1 LLEDVGSPADV
12 EHAAKRLLEE
22 LAKPYDIAGRELVV
36 SASIGVVLADTK
48 YEKPEDLLRDADI
61 AMYRAKGSGR
71 ARYQIFDVRMRE
83 RVRARFWM
91 EAELRGAVE
100 RGEFGLLFQPIVDL
114 KTSRLHAF
122 EALVRWYHPDRGM
135 ILPAQF
141 IPVAEETGLI
151 VPIGAWALHAACREA
166 QRWRRW
172 LPGSVTIPVSVN
184 LSARQLNDP
193 GIVDEVRAALVDTGL
208 DPACLQLEITESG
221 LVENVE
227 HSTELLRN
235 LRALRVEL
243 LMDDFGTGYSSLGY
257 LRRFP
262 LQMLKIDRSFVRRM
276 GARRTDLEILRSI
289 VDLARNLGMG
299 VVAEGVE
306 TEAQRRRLIA
316 FGCRLGQGFHFARPL
331 RAADLDPFL
340 RTVGAGVPR

>member
-1 LLEDVGSPADV
+1 VQ
-12 EHAAKRLLEE
+12 
-22 LAKPYDIAGRELVV
+22 LARPYQIEGRELVV
-36 SASIGVVLADTK
+36 SASIGVVLSDPS

-61 AMYRAKGSGR
+61 AMYRAKSGGR
-71 ARYQIFDVRMRE
+71 ARYQIFDIRMRE

-100 RGEFGLLFQPIVDL
+100 RGEFGLMFQPIVDM
-114 KTSRLHAF
+114 KSGRLHAF

-135 ILPAQF
+135 ILPMQF

-151 VPIGAWALHAACREA
+151 IPLGAWALHQACREA

-184 LSARQLNDP
+184 LSARQLGDP
-193 GIVDEVRAALVDTGL
+193 HIVEDVRSALVDTGL
-208 DPACLQLEITESG
+208 DPGCLQLEITESG

-227 HSTELLRN
+227 HSAELLRS
-235 LRALRVEL
+235 LRSLRVDL

-276 GARRTDLEILRSI
+276 GQRRTDLEILRSI

-331 RAADLDPFL
+331 RAAELDPFL
-340 RTVGAGVPR
+340 RTVGGGAAPR